1 MAYRARTTV
10 RKFHGRRKD
19 EGDNGLQKSS
29 ANSLVR
35 PYMCGISGIAALSE
49 QDRIGEMDV
58 RRMLPPLQHRGPDGN
73 GVYVDPQGRIGLGH
87 TRLSIVDLEGGAQ
100 PMHNEDRT
108 VWASF
113 NGEIFNY
120 IELREALLKTGHR
133 FYTQSDTEV
142 IVHAYEQY
150 GDEFVHQ
157 LNGQFAIALWDSSRR
172 RLLLIRDRVGI
183 LPLFYTLQSERLLFA
198 SEIKALLPLL
208 PAAPR
213 FSPAALDQIF
223 TFWAP
228 RSPNTLFEEIFEVPP
243 GRMLALEN
251 GELRES
257 TYWDWRFPEQGD
269 HVTGSVADLAE
280 QLYDLLAD
288 ATRIRLRADVPVG
301 AYLSGGLDSSALVA
315 LIRRYSIAPL
325 KTFSISF
332 EEPSLDES
340 VFQRQLVEYLGVEH
354 SSIHCRNRDIAD
366 DFPATVFHAE
376 APILRTA
383 PTPMRRLSGL
393 VRASGYK
400 VVLTGEGADEALGGY
415 DLFKEAKI
423 RQFWARHPQSEW
435 RPLLLKA
442 LYPYLET
449 SGAQAQAYLRS
460 YYGIGLDDPGQ
471 PGFSHLT
478 RWFTTAQ
485 CKVFFSPGLTARLR
499 EDAAVR
505 LLEQLPPAFSRWHPF
520 NRAQYLEA
528 KTLLGGYLLCS
539 QGDRMLMA
547 NSVEGRFPFLD
558 HRVIEFANR
567 LPPRLKMRS
576 LNEKYLLKQ
585 AMATHLPRQ
594 ILERHKQPY
603 RAPDIPAFFSPDPPD
618 YVDDLLSEEKLKRYG
633 YFDAKKVGFLLNK
646 ARRGSSIAYKDNM
659 ALVGILSTQ
668 LCHYYFIERFSQTAR
683 GMSAPSN

>member
-1 MAYRARTTV
+1 
-10 RKFHGRRKD
+10 
-19 EGDNGLQKSS
+19 
-29 ANSLVR
+29 
-35 PYMCGISGIAALSE
+35 MCGISGIAALSARTQISE
-49 QDRIGEMDV
+49 PDV
-58 RRMLPPLQHRGPDGN
+58 RRMLPALRHRGPDGS
-73 GVYVDPQGRIGLGH
+73 GVYLDPDGRIGLGH
-87 TRLSIVDLEGGAQ
+87 TRLSIIDLASGAQ
-100 PMHNEDRT
+100 PMTNEDRT
-108 VWASF
+108 VWVSF

-120 IELREALLKTGHR
+120 IELRETLLKAGHR
-133 FYTQSDTEV
+133 FSTHSDTEV

-150 GDEFVHQ
+150 GDDFVHY
-157 LNGQFAIALWDSSRR
+157 LNGQFAIALWDANRQ
-172 RLLLIRDRVGI
+172 RLLLVRDRVGI
-183 LPLFYTLQSERLLFA
+183 LPLFYTRQGERLLFA

-208 PAAPR
+208 SEAPR
-213 FSPAALDQIF
+213 ISQAALDQIF
-223 TFWAP
+223 TFWSP
-228 RSPNTLFEEIFEVPP
+228 RSPNTLFEGIFEVSP
-243 GRMLALEN
+243 GHRLVLEN
-251 GELRES
+251 GQVRES
-257 TYWDWRFPEQGD
+257 VYWDWRFPEQGEYLI
-269 HVTGSVADLAE
+269 GSDAELTE
-280 QLYDLLAD
+280 QLYELLAD

-315 LIRRYSIAPL
+315 LIRRHSAAPL
-325 KTFSISF
+325 KTFSIGF
-332 EEPSLDES
+332 EEKSLDES
-340 VFQRQLVEYLGVEH
+340 VFQQQLVEHLGVEH
-354 SSIHCRNRDIAD
+354 RRIFCNNRDVAE

-376 APILRTA
+376 TAILRTA

-449 SGAQAQAYLRS
+449 AGAQAKTYLRNF
-460 YYGIGLDDPGQ
+460 YGVGLDQ
-471 PGFSHLT
+471 PDQHGFSHLT

-485 CKVFFSPGLTARLR
+485 CKIFFSPELSAVLR
-499 EDAAVR
+499 EDAATR
-505 LLEQLPPAFSRWHPF
+505 LTEQLPPAFGRWHPF

-567 LPPRLKMRS
+567 LHPRLKMRA
-576 LNEKYLLKQ
+576 LNEKFLLKQ
-585 AMATHLPRQ
+585 AMAAHLPRG

-603 RAPDIPAFFSPDPPD
+603 RAPDIPAFFSAQPPA
-618 YVDDLLSEEKLKRYG
+618 YVDDLLSKEKLRRYG

-646 ARRGSSIAYKDNM
+646 ARRGNVIAYKDNM

-668 LCHYYFIERFSQTAR
+668 LCHDHFIERFSQTIR
-683 GMSAPSN
+683 EMSATSR